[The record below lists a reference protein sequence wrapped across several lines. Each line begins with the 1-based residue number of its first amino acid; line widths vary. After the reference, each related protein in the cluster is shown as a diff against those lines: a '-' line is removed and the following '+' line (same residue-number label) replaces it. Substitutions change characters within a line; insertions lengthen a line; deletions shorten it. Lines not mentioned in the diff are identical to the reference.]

1 MPNEPTRFRR
11 EVVDITNQITRLGE
25 HRAGLLEA
33 DTMSGLDRAV
43 EGLADSMNVLK
54 ACVAVL
60 KYNVGLQLLA
70 PEE

>member
-11 EVVDITNQITRLGE
+11 EVVDITNQITRLGV
-25 HRAGLLEA
+25 HQQRLLEA
-33 DTMSGLDRAV
+33 DTMAALGMALQGLD
-43 EGLADSMNVLK
+43 DSMNVLK
-54 ACVAVL
+54 GSVAVL

>member
-1 MPNEPTRFRR
+1 MPNEPTRFRG

-25 HRAGLLEA
+25 HRACLLEA
-33 DTMSGLDRAV
+33 DTITGLDRAL
-43 EGLADSMNVLK
+43 EGLAGSMNVLK

-60 KYNVGLQLLA
+60 KYNVGLQLSG